1 MLIESVDD
9 LDDWN
14 SLAAAASP
22 GPKGGGDAVEFR
34 KKVLQMAE
42 QKGDKGLL
50 PFLDSLG
57 LSLASAS
64 RLARYLSTS
73 KSNMLPSL
81 IDKVFDSILL
91 HLFYLQEK
99 KMQGAKFSNS

>member
-14 SLAAAASP
+14 SLAAAAAASP
-22 GPKGGGDAVEFR
+22 GPKGGGDTVEFR
-34 KKVLQMAE
+34 KKVSQMAE
-42 QKGDKGLL
+42 QKGDKGVL

-73 KSNMLPSL
+73 KSNVLPRL
-81 IDKVFDSILL
+81 IDKVFDSIPL
-91 HLFYLQEK
+91 HIFSFKKKK
-99 KMQGAKFSNS
+99 KM